1 MNLKPSQLFRSLNS
15 RNYRLYFTG
24 QSISLIGTWMQR
36 MAVGWLVY
44 RLTHS
49 SLMLGIVSFAGL
61 IPSMIFSP
69 YAGTLSDRH
78 SRYRILLISQI
89 ASMIQSG
96 TLAALVL
103 FKYYNVTAII
113 LLNITQGIIN
123 AFDTT
128 SRQSLM
134 IDLID
139 NKEDLPNAIA
149 LNSSMVNLA
158 RLLGPAIAGVILS
171 VFGEGVCFLI
181 DFLTFIAVIISLLMM
196 KLQLAPPVRKD
207 ESIWQGLK
215 EGYEYLQHSPKIR
228 GAILMLGASGIFL
241 TSYSTLTPVFARD
254 IFHGDAT
261 TYSWFGST
269 TGLGALAAA
278 IYMAGLK
285 AGKDLLKI
293 IGVAA
298 AFFAVSL
305 ILFSLSGSLYLALP
319 MVACAGAGMM
329 AQIAAT
335 NTYVQTNVPGYMRGR
350 MISYYAMAFQG
361 SLPIGSLMIGAVAHR
376 AGAPRTVL
384 FQGIAGL
391 LCVAGFIYGLRRTQL
406 RQQRKEAQLEAS
418 LEQPAVS

>member
-1 MNLKPSQLFRSLNS
+1 MKPSQLFRSLRS

-36 MAVGWLVY
+36 MAVSWLVY

-49 SLMLGIVSFAGL
+49 SLMLGIVGFAGL
-61 IPSMIFSP
+61 IPSMLFSP

-78 SRYRILLISQI
+78 SRYKILLISQI

-96 TLAALVL
+96 VLAGLVL
-103 FKYYNVTAII
+103 FKFYNITAII
-113 LLNITQGIIN
+113 LLAIAQGIIN

-171 VFGEGVCFLI
+171 VFGEGICFLI

-196 KLQLAPPVRKD
+196 RLQLLAPPKTD
-207 ESIWQGLK
+207 ANIWEGLR
-215 EGYEYLQHSPKIR
+215 EGYVYLKQSPNI
-228 GAILMLGASGIFL
+228 GAAIMMLGASGLFL
-241 TSYSTLTPVFARD
+241 MSFSTLTPVFAKEV
-254 IFHGDAT
+254 FGGDAE
-261 TYSWFGST
+261 TYSWFASV
-269 TGLGALAAA
+269 TGLGALISA

-285 AGKDLLKI
+285 PGKDLLKF
-293 IGVAA
+293 IGIAA
-298 AFFAVSL
+298 VVFGISVV
-305 ILFSLSGSLYLALP
+305 LFSRVTSLPLALFFI
-319 MVACAGAGMM
+319 MLSGAGMM
-329 AQIAAT
+329 GQIAAT

-361 SLPIGSLMIGAVAHR
+361 TLPIGSLLTGLVAHHL
-376 AGAPRTVL
+376 GAPLTVCL
-384 FQGIAGL
+384 QGTAGIICAGL
-391 LCVAGFIYGLRRTQL
+391 FIWGIRRR
-406 RQQRKEAQLEAS
+406 RQAQAQKPTLEYSDIA
-418 LEQPAVS
+418 